1 MFHCNY
7 YLSNWLKFN
16 RVRVIC
22 FTFFQLFG
30 NDDEVGKK
38 IQIVSDIPN
47 LSPCNPV
54 YEYNKKRYS
63 KYTERTMLEL
73 DDGVYKRKRRPTI
86 RVPRAYRRVARR
98 SGRSSKMGK
107 RLKRGMRRSS
117 SGHESTFAEAEMGIT
132 KATLSTSKG
141 RKMVSKQPVVRSHFP
156 ETWLFQLK
164 PVDKNGE
171 ASVSLKALDNFTS

>member
-1 MFHCNY
+1 
-7 YLSNWLKFN
+7 
-16 RVRVIC
+16 
-22 FTFFQLFG
+22 
-30 NDDEVGKK
+30 
-38 IQIVSDIPN
+38 
-47 LSPCNPV
+47 
-54 YEYNKKRYS
+54 
-63 KYTERTMLEL
+63 MLEL
-73 DDGVYKRKRRPTI
+73 DDGVYKRKPRPTI

-117 SGHESTFAEAEMGIT
+117 AGHESTFVEAGMGIT

-171 ASVSLKALDNFTS
+171 ASVSLKA